1 MIKYYSYM
9 FEDAVAISRIA
20 EIAGKSELAAKCRA
34 QGEQL
39 RKLVQDQLWDAEDK
53 FFKTHRLKVKSVQYN
68 NLAAEH
74 CNPEALVSVRE
85 IFGYVPWQFNLPD
98 DGKCYEEA
106 WRQLTDPQGFLG
118 SYGPTVAERRHPNFR
133 INESGCMWCGASWPY
148 STSQTLTAL
157 ANLLNNYNQEVI
169 GRQEYFST
177 IKAYAHS
184 HYFRKDDG
192 AVVSWVDESLNP
204 DTGKWI
210 VNWLVQ
216 GDKFPKTRGRHNN
229 HSTFCDLV
237 ITGLAGLR
245 PRPDNIIE
253 VHPLL
258 PENTWEWF
266 CLDNVLYHGHILTII
281 WDKTGRRYGKGSGLK
296 VLSDG
301 KEIASSKT
309 LSKVTALL
317 E

>member
-1 MIKYYSYM
+1 
-9 FEDAVAISRIA
+9 
-20 EIAGKSELAAKCRA
+20 
-34 QGEQL
+34 
-39 RKLVQDQLWDAEDK
+39 
-53 FFKTHRLKVKSVQYN
+53 
-68 NLAAEH
+68 
-74 CNPEALVSVRE
+74 
-85 IFGYVPWQFNLPD
+85 
-98 DGKCYEEA
+98 
-106 WRQLTDPQGFLG
+106 
-118 SYGPTVAERRHPNFR
+118 
-133 INESGCMWCGASWPY
+133 MWCGASWPY
-148 STSQTLTAL
+148 STSQTLAAM

-169 GRQEYFST
+169 GRQEYFNT

-192 AVVSWVDESLNP
+192 TVVSWVDESLNP

-216 GDKFPKTRGRHNN
+216 GDKFPKTRGRHYN

-237 ITGLAGLR
+237 ITGLVGLR

-258 PENTWEWF
+258 PENTWELF

-301 KEIASSKT
+301 KEIAGSKT